1 MTYKFEGK
9 VAVILGGST
18 GDWPRCSKA
27 VCSRRQDHVFIEGRR
42 KDPLDAA
49 VAEIGRKAT
58 GLKGDVANLA
68 DLDRLYESVKG
79 QDRKIDVILPNAG
92 VAQLPAFGTV
102 QDRRGKTFRASS
114 RCGADQVRTQF
125 RAGPESDS
133 SAAQEG
139 GRERGGTS

>member
-1 MTYKFEGK
+1 MTNKFEGK

-79 QDRKIDVILPNAG
+79 QDRKIDVILPNAEA
-92 VAQLPAFGTV
+92 AQLPAFGTV
-102 QDRRGKTFRASS
+102 QQKFYCSATRRFAEAHVYKQGLGVVA
-114 RCGADQVRTQF
+114 RCAVCKHVVLRLV
-125 RAGPESDS
+125 
-133 SAAQEG
+133 
-139 GRERGGTS
+139 TSGLR